1 MPAKPLFSGLVV
13 DKYDRPVEIGFI
25 GSEPAYIINDAGFRR
40 HVPSEQIDR
49 TVLNQIMTSV
59 SENQDQVVD
68 QTAKMLGQDDIFS
81 RAMLKHQLENIDQQ
95 VEQVLASGFP
105 EEMRAYMG
113 MMGFKIVVDIHGEV
127 LRVEQPAKAADEGDE

>member
-1 MPAKPLFSGLVV
+1 MPAKPLFAGLVV
-13 DKYDRPVEIGFI
+13 DEFDRLVETGFI

-49 TVLNQIMTSV
+49 TVLNQIMTNV
-59 SENQDQVVD
+59 SENQDQVLD

-127 LRVEQPAKAADEGDE
+127 LRIEQPAKAADEGDE

>member
-13 DKYDRPVEIGFI
+13 DEYDRPVEIGFI

-81 RAMLKHQLENIDQQ
+81 RAMLKHQLEKIDQQ